1 MPTSLP
7 TRIKPR
13 PRTLEYETWAL
24 ELLLLAVLGLTTF
37 AWVGILISLASR
49 LL

>member
-13 PRTLEYETWAL
+13 PLTLEYETRAL
-24 ELLLLAVLGLTTF
+24 ELLFLAVLGLMTF